1 MKTKIIYGTYL
12 LGFVI
17 LITSCSPKF
26 VSTNY
31 YYQNE
36 KVLDSI
42 EQSYKKLYQQK
53 SFALGFTNK
62 DFKMVSINIITDSLT
77 YIYEF
82 DVNEPR
88 MTDTLI
94 KYKMPAKGITDLIN
108 SMQSIHCTWIN
119 NLDYYV
125 DKEKK
130 SVIFISIRPIGL
142 QAPLSYKK
150 YYILTYFAQK
160 QYFDNKGRLLANRKV
175 RRLNKINGEVFKRIN
190 DRVCYTV
197 STTFR

>member
-1 MKTKIIYGTYL
+1 ML
-12 LGFVI
+12 FRS
-17 LITSCSPKF
+17 SCSPKF

-82 DVNEPR
+82 EVNEPR

-125 DKEKK
+125 DEEKK